1 MVGKT
6 GNSRNRLTPTETR
19 AARRARRSKRK
30 RLLRW
35 AGLSLIGLIALAFI
49 IALFLPGLPISTGSS
64 GLPGSKAPDG
74 PGQRIEDAGGG
85 HIKRDQSPTPYLSK
99 PATSGQ
105 HYSDS
110 GAPTTWGVHDI
121 FVQDEVLVHNLE
133 HGGIAIHYD
142 CSEPCPEIVN
152 QLADI
157 TNRAVRE
164 GLKVLLSPYPG
175 MSNRI
180 MLTAWTFM
188 DGFDVYDEQ
197 RIVDFIQ
204 SHESSPNAPES
215 FAR

>member
-1 MVGKT
+1 MAGKT

-35 AGLSLIGLIALAFI
+35 AGLSLVALIALAFI

-64 GLPGSKAPDG
+64 GLPGGKAPDG

-85 HIKRDQSPTPYLSK
+85 HIRRDQSPTPYLST

-133 HGGIAIHYD
+133 HGGIAIH
-142 CSEPCPEIVN
+142 
-152 QLADI
+152 
-157 TNRAVRE
+157 
-164 GLKVLLSPYPG
+164 
-175 MSNRI
+175 
-180 MLTAWTFM
+180 
-188 DGFDVYDEQ
+188 
-197 RIVDFIQ
+197 
-204 SHESSPNAPES
+204 
-215 FAR
+215 

>member
-1 MVGKT
+1 MTQLQILNNEKFEKEFMARKKLVIVLGI
-6 GNSRNRLTPTETR
+6 RPDVIR
-19 AARRARRSKRK
+19 ASLVLNTIRK
-30 RLLRW
+30 HPNVDVT
-35 AGLSLIGLIALAFI
+35 FI
-49 IALFLPGLPISTGSS
+49 W
-64 GLPGSKAPDG
+64 
-74 PGQRIEDAGGG
+74 
-85 HIKRDQSPTPYLSK
+85 
-99 PATSGQ
+99 SGQ

-110 GAPTTWGVHDI
+110 GSPTTWGVHDI

-142 CSEPCPEIVN
+142 CSDPCPELVN
-152 QLADI
+152 QLADL